1 MYSTSTTRG
10 KLILAG
16 KGTEKKKKKLGKEG
30 EKEKNNNNRNG
41 LSKAHLD

>member
-16 KGTEKKKKKLGKEG
+16 KGTEKKKKLGKEG
-30 EKEKNNNNRNG
+30 EKEKNNNNNRNG